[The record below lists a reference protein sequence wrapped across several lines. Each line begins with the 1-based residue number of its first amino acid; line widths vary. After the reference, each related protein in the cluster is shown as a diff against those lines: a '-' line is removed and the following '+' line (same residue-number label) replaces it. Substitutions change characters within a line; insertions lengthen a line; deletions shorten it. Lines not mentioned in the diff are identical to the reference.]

1 MKNLRGLAI
10 AAFIIMISVLCSI
23 IAQFGF
29 SPDSP
34 IEQWG
39 AFGDFMG
46 GTLNPIFAFLSFI
59 CLLMT
64 IVLQNT
70 ELKETRKEFTRVANA
85 NEQQLSLIS
94 NQQQKDDTYKVIQ
107 KVTERLNKNYNEN
120 RFKEKTLSLH
130 KIILG
135 GADYNKN
142 LDFKILYEACL
153 DTNSNDYKIIKY
165 IEKDL
170 FLLKDL
176 LENYDKLTNLET
188 GKPNPL
194 VNFYRNE
201 YSELVKALGSNG
213 LINHNLLYN
222 IFYY

>member
-1 MKNLRGLAI
+1 MRNFRVLAI
-10 AAFIIMISVLCSI
+10 TAFIIMVSVLCSI

-85 NEQQLSLIS
+85 NEQQLLLIS

-107 KVTERLNKNYNEN
+107 KVTERLNSNYNEN
-120 RFKEKTLSLH
+120 IFSNKTLSLH
-130 KIILG
+130 QIILG
-135 GADYNKN
+135 KADYNKN
-142 LDFKILYEACL
+142 SDFKFLYEACN
-153 DTNSNDYKIIKY
+153 DSNTVDHTIIKN

-170 FLLKDL
+170 FLLKAL
-176 LENYDKLTNLET
+176 LEDYKNLCAS
-188 GKPNPL
+188 KNDSINPL
-194 VNFYRNE
+194 VNFYRTE
-201 YSELVKALGSNG
+201 YAELVRVLASHS
-213 LINHNLLYN
+213 LINKDLSEY
-222 IFYY
+222 F

>member
-1 MKNLRGLAI
+1 MKSLRGLAFV
-10 AAFIIMISVLCSI
+10 AFVIMISVLCSI

-39 AFGDFMG
+39 AFGDFIG

-142 LDFKILYEACL
+142 LDFKFLYEACL
-153 DTNSNDYKIIKY
+153 YTNSDEYKIIKY

-176 LENYDKLTNLET
+176 LENYDKLTNFET
-188 GKPNPL
+188 GEYNPL
-194 VNFYRNE
+194 INFYRNE
-201 YSELVKALGSNG
+201 YLELVQALGTY
-213 LINHNLLYN
+213 NLVDHSL
-222 IFYY
+222 FESF

>member
-1 MKNLRGLAI
+1 MKNFRGLAI
-10 AAFIIMISVLCSI
+10 AAFVIMVSVLCSI

-120 RFKEKTLSLH
+120 RFNERKLSLH

-135 GADYNKN
+135 SVDYNKN
-142 LDFKILYEACL
+142 PDFKFLYEACQ
-153 DTNSNDYKIIKY
+153 DSTSEDYKIIKY

-176 LENYDKLTNLET
+176 LEGYEKLNNLEINNL
-188 GKPNPL
+188 NPL
-194 VNFYRNE
+194 INFYRNE
-201 YSELVKALGSNG
+201 YLELVKALVTYN
-213 LINHNLLYN
+213 LIDHNLLES
-222 IFYY
+222 F

>member
-1 MKNLRGLAI
+1 MKSLRGLAL
-10 AAFIIMISVLCSI
+10 AAFVIMISVLCSI

-39 AFGDFMG
+39 AFGDFIG

-142 LDFKILYEACL
+142 LDFKFLYEACN
-153 DTNSNDYKIIKY
+153 DTSSDDYKIIKY
-165 IEKDL
+165 IEEDL
-170 FLLKDL
+170 ILLRGL
-176 LENYDKLTNLET
+176 LEGYEKLTQLDIS
-188 GKPNPL
+188 KINPL
-194 VNFYRNE
+194 INFYRNE
-201 YSELVKALGSNG
+201 YLELVKALVTNN
-213 LINHNLLYN
+213 LIDKNLLKS
-222 IFYY
+222 F

>member
-1 MKNLRGLAI
+1 MKSLSGLAL
-10 AAFIIMISVLCSI
+10 AAFAIIISVLCSI

-85 NEQQLSLIS
+85 NEQQLLLIS

-135 GADYNKN
+135 NADYNKN
-142 LDFKILYEACL
+142 LGFKFIYEACH
-153 DTNSNDYKIIKY
+153 DTNSDDYKIIKY

-170 FLLKDL
+170 CLLRDL
-176 LENYDKLTNLET
+176 LEDYGKLTSVEI
-188 GKPNPL
+188 KDYNPL
-194 VNFYRNE
+194 VNFYQNE
-201 YSELVKALGSNG
+201 YRELVKALAKHN
-213 LINHNLLYN
+213 LIDHNLLEN
-222 IFYY
+222 F